1 MPAGACG
8 EMCQEIRIQTGR
20 VDCSAHTMLQRLVV
34 LLALL
39 VAGGLFTACSEPPET
54 DLKLVTIESPASVGL
69 SLREL
74 PPTVLKSIGLGY
86 GLAVVRA
93 DGLAEKAGLKMGDVV
108 YGVNQQRLRSID
120 DFRRLVSERGENP
133 GAVSLLVR
141 RGRNDF
147 YVAMD
152 LGGAPRPD
160 GGRPGA
166 RDTLLRT

>member
-1 MPAGACG
+1 
-8 EMCQEIRIQTGR
+8 
-20 VDCSAHTMLQRLVV
+20 MLQRFVV

-39 VAGGLFTACSEPPET
+39 LAACGGPPET
-54 DLKLVTIESPASVGL
+54 DLKLVTIDSPGSVGL

-74 PPTVLKSIGLGY
+74 PPSVLKSVGLSY

-93 DGLAEKAGLKMGDVV
+93 DGLASKAGLRMGDVV

-120 DFRRLVSERGENP
+120 DFRRLVSGRGEQP
-133 GAVSLLVR
+133 GAVNLLVR

-152 LGGAPRPD
+152 LGSVPRAPE
-160 GGRPGA
+160 GGRPA

>member
-1 MPAGACG
+1 MLRRAVVILLAVLAAACG
-8 EMCQEIRIQTGR
+8 E
-20 VDCSAHTMLQRLVV
+20 S
-34 LLALL
+34 
-39 VAGGLFTACSEPPET
+39 PET
-54 DLKLVTIESPASVGL
+54 DLNLKLVTIESPASVGL

-74 PPTVLKSIGLGY
+74 PPSVLKSVGLSY

-93 DGLAEKAGLKMGDVV
+93 DGLAEKSGLRMGDVV

-133 GAVSLLVR
+133 GAVRLLVR
-141 RGRNDF
+141 RGKNDF

-152 LGGAPRPD
+152 LGSAPHSPPE
-160 GGRPGA
+160 GGKTA